1 MHNEQAAIA
10 AVAKPTSR
18 FAEINGIRLHYLDW
32 GGAARRTVV
41 LAHGGSAHAHWWDHV
56 APGLTHLGRVLALD
70 FRGHGLSAWVDPP
83 DYGPA
88 AYLKDLVG
96 FLEFLGTPVVLVG
109 HSMGGELAQRVAVY
123 HPQLLAALV
132 IVDSAHGGPP
142 MMTRLMWRWKR
153 RKQGGPRPEL
163 DSAEAL
169 IARFRLSPPGHTLSR
184 QALAEL
190 ALKGAEQLPNGK
202 WAFRFDPRT
211 RVWRRQRGDFAK
223 PRLGAI
229 TAPTLLLRGE
239 HSALVSARTA
249 RRMHRGIRGSV
260 LRTIPHAHHHVPL
273 DNPAAT
279 VAAISE
285 FVISL
290 DARH

>member
-70 FRGHGLSAWVDPP
+70 FRGHGRSAWVDPP